1 MRWAGGRSEKKP
13 KSGPPSPDDQ
23 WLLDLRAECVRAL
36 IQHLKGSLNT
46 KRQIDTLTR
55 RELESLTEA
64 VTAAWIV
71 AVSKR
76 IKEAPESEAV
86 SEYALL
92 LL

>member
-1 MRWAGGRSEKKP
+1 MRNEKKP
-13 KSGPPSPDDQ
+13 KPRPPSADDQ
-23 WLLDLRAECVRAL
+23 WLDELRAECVGAL
-36 IQHLKGSLNT
+36 VKHLKNSLNT
-46 KRQIDTLTR
+46 KRPIDTLTR

-71 AVSKR
+71 AVSRR